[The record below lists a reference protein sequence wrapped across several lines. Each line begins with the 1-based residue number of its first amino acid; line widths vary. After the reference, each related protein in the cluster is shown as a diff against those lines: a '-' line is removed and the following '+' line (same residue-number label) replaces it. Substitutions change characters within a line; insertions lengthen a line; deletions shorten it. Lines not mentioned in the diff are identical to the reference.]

1 MPLIRSNPFDLV
13 SEEGLGSKLQDVHI
27 MAQVCRVDLAHQEFA
42 EELVL
47 WSLQACPGL
56 ATMTLPFTTR

>member
-1 MPLIRSNPFDLV
+1 MWMMNNWMGRMDG
-13 SEEGLGSKLQDVHI
+13 EHCSKLQDVHI